1 MDWLTLLLAAVLLI
15 VLLLASGQ
23 WIALALGTAGMAT
36 VLLAGRGDVMD
47 AVASIGWSSTGDFV
61 FIAIPLFV
69 FMGELILKGGLSSKF
84 YRGISAWLGRLPGG
98 LLHTNVAACA
108 IFSAV
113 SGSSVATAAAM
124 GTVAV
129 PELSSQGYNRRLTY
143 GALAGGGTLGLLIP
157 PSLGA
162 LVYAA
167 QVQESVSR
175 MFIAGIGPG
184 IGLALLF
191 SLYIAA
197 VVSMRPDWVP
207 ARGPR
212 VSWRD
217 RWLGLAHTL
226 PVFLLVAMVIGGI
239 YTGFVTP
246 TEAAALG
253 AFGGLVI
260 SVALGGM
267 RGRQFLA
274 AIRSTVKV
282 SCMIIFIIVGAQIL
296 SFGLVTSGVTR
307 KLVQAVVDMDVP
319 AVALFLIIVVAFV
332 LLGTVIDGVSLMVL
346 TLPVLYP
353 VVTAVGFDSIW
364 FGIIL
369 ILAAQLG
376 QLTPPVGLNLFIL
389 QGISGDQLGEVI
401 RGAFPF
407 LLLILLMILL
417 LYPFPGIALWLT
429 ELM

>member
-162 LVYAA
+162 LVYSA

-307 KLVQAVVDMDVP
+307 ELVQAVVDMDVP

-389 QGISGDQLGEVI
+389 QGISGDQLGEVV

>member
-162 LVYAA
+162 LVYSA

-184 IGLALLF
+184 VGLALLF

-212 VSWRD
+212 VPWRD

>member
-389 QGISGDQLGEVI
+389 QGISGDQLGEVV